1 MRQREHPFTFLFHK
15 DVGKCDRALLLL
27 AFVAR
32 RLGDLQSGN
41 YGNVPINI
49 DAQIFSL
56 NRNDFI
62 WKSGAEFKE
71 IAPGDLP
78 ARTSVNKVVRQNA
91 FESARIPVLD
101 RGEYLLFEKH
111 ERLLRLGQFFALFV
125 RCGRQF
131 NLPSSTSNDARN
143 HKMALVALRRL
154 LQRFLLSQAVL
165 DLVGARGVRDLD
177 LSRALMTPGFDR
189 ERVKLVE
196 LIDIFDDRRELIR
209 KKLFLF
215 GRQFQVG
222 QRRDL
227 FDFRLCDRH
236 DLSGVGSREWGMG
249 RNTPFP
255 TPYSLLPTPILSKH
269 FAAAR
274 KNCSR
279 SESSLIRPA
288 ADISS
293 ASISSV

>member
-111 ERLLRLGQFFALFV
+111 ERLLRLGQFFAVFI
-125 RCGRQF
+125 RCGCQF
-131 NLPSSTSNDARN
+131 NLQLTSVRYGERKRPECRSIGLLIYTQVAYAPRTVPPLDASSTPNDAGN
-143 HKMALVALRRL
+143 HKVALVALRRL
-154 LQRFLLSQAVL
+154 LKRFLLSQA
-165 DLVGARGVRDLD
+165 
-177 LSRALMTPGFDR
+177 
-189 ERVKLVE
+189 
-196 LIDIFDDRRELIR
+196 
-209 KKLFLF
+209 
-215 GRQFQVG
+215 
-222 QRRDL
+222 
-227 FDFRLCDRH
+227 
-236 DLSGVGSREWGMG
+236 
-249 RNTPFP
+249 
-255 TPYSLLPTPILSKH
+255 
-269 FAAAR
+269 
-274 KNCSR
+274 
-279 SESSLIRPA
+279 
-288 ADISS
+288 
-293 ASISSV
+293 